1 MLQGYSSVYF
11 DGGEEGR
18 MSYILFGIVD
28 PDDPSK
34 NLRLMAGYKEITDK
48 ALTDDFSD

>member
-1 MLQGYSSVYF
+1 
-11 DGGEEGR
+11 

-34 NLRLMAGYKEITDK
+34 NLRLMAGYKEITDP
-48 ALTDDFSD
+48 ALTSDFSD

>member
-1 MLQGYSSVYF
+1 
-11 DGGEEGR
+11 

-48 ALTDDFSD
+48 ALTDDFSDQ